1 MLKKIYILFAI
12 VLCCLCVVAC
22 KDKGT
27 TTQEQE
33 ILKVGSSID
42 FPPFE
47 YYDNGKIV
55 GFEIDLI
62 NKIGEKINKKVV
74 IEDMK
79 FNTLFAALSSG
90 KIDVLVSGADI
101 TEERL
106 LQYDF
111 TDGYYDNKLAVI
123 VKEGDESIKSLDDL
137 KGKIIGTQIG
147 TTSDIYAET
156 VEGATNNKYD
166 QPATVIMNLNA
177 GKVEVAIVDKAV
189 AEQILMAN
197 EANKGC
203 KIVEGVE
210 IVASQIGMAV
220 KKGNKELLDQLNGAL
235 KELKESGELD
245 KLLDQ
250 YFNTS
255 TSNN

>member
-1 MLKKIYILFAI
+1 
-12 VLCCLCVVAC
+12 
-22 KDKGT
+22 
-27 TTQEQE
+27 
-33 ILKVGSSID
+33 
-42 FPPFE
+42 
-47 YYDNGKIV
+47 
-55 GFEIDLI
+55 
-62 NKIGEKINKKVV
+62 
-74 IEDMK
+74 MK

>member
-1 MLKKIYILFAI
+1 MIKKYFIFFCILFCCFFI
-12 VLCCLCVVAC
+12 VSC
-22 KDKGT
+22 KEKTNNQDVLVIGINA
-27 TTQEQE
+27 EY
-33 ILKVGSSID
+33 
-42 FPPFE
+42 PPFE
-47 YYDNGKIV
+47 YYDGEKIV
-55 GFEIDLI
+55 GIEIDMIDILS
-62 NKIGEKINKKVV
+62 KKLNKKVV

>member
-1 MLKKIYILFAI
+1 MVQVF
-12 VLCCLCVVAC
+12 
-22 KDKGT
+22 
-27 TTQEQE
+27 
-33 ILKVGSSID
+33 
-42 FPPFE
+42 
-47 YYDNGKIV
+47 YDNGKMT

-62 NKIGEKINKKVV
+62 NKIGEKLNKKVV

-90 KIDVLVSGADI
+90 KIDVLVSGIDI

-123 VKEGDESIKSLDDL
+123 VKEGDDSIKSLDDL
-137 KGKIIGTQIG
+137 KGKTIGTQIG
-147 TTSDIYAET
+147 TTSDIYSET

-166 QPATVIMNLNA
+166 QPAAVIMNLNA
-177 GKVEVAIVDKAV
+177 GKIEVAIVDKAV
-189 AEQILMAN
+189 AEQILMTN

-220 KKGNKELLDQLNGAL
+220 KKGNKELLDQINGAL
-235 KELKESGELD
+235 KELKDSGELD
-245 KLLDQ
+245 EMFNK
-250 YFNTS
+250 YFNTPVA
-255 TSNN
+255 NN